1 MGRKIV
7 VVILFL
13 FIATSLF
20 SNDSPLEIEG
30 YYKSVDSRK
39 GFTTSIMAVYLYKGT
54 LYGRVIV
61 AFDEK
66 DGSLVDTYKNPTKRI
81 DKLATKPLVSEIDIF
96 WGHELY
102 KEIYTGG
109 FVLDPRT
116 GYKFKSDIWLENGKL
131 VLKGKLG
138 PFGVRQLFYP
148 ATEADLPKG
157 VTFPLLNSFKPNTI
171 GS

>member
-7 VVILFL
+7 VAILFL
-13 FIATSLF
+13 FIATTLF
-20 SNDSPLEIEG
+20 SVDTPLEIEG

-39 GFTTSIMAVYLYKGT
+39 GFTTSIMAVYLYKET

-81 DKLATKPLVSEIDIF
+81 DKLATKPLVSEIDLF
-96 WGHELY
+96 WGHELD

-109 FVLDPRT
+109 FVIDPRT

-131 VLKGKLG
+131 VLKGKFG

-157 VTFPLLNSFKPNTI
+157 VSFPPLNSFIPNPLD
-171 GS
+171 